1 MVGMIFPG
9 FILAG
14 LYIVYVLG
22 RCIIDPTAGP
32 RLPRTDDELA
42 LAEKLSITMR
52 AMVPPVLMIVAVLGS
67 IMFGWASATEAA
79 ALGPFGALLL
89 PIVYRRFS
97 LPIFKEA
104 LPQPLIVTTITMRI
118 LHAGSLFTGVCI
130 AAG

>member
-42 LAEKLSITMR
+42 LAEKLSITIR

-67 IMFGWASATEAA
+67 IMFGWASATAAA
-79 ALGPFGALLL
+79 ALGAFGAFLLT
-89 PIVYRRFS
+89 IVYCQIGRAACR
-97 LPIFKEA
+97 E
-104 LPQPLIVTTITMRI
+104 R
-118 LHAGSLFTGVCI
+118 VCHY
-130 AAG
+130 A